1 MAAPRKFTG
10 TDLVLASHNRGKL
23 REIDELLSPFGVR
36 TRSVADLGLPVPE
49 EDGDSYIAN
58 AEIKALA
65 AARATGAIAL
75 ADDSGLSVD
84 ALGGAPGIYS
94 ARWAEDG
101 DFSKAMERVWREVQ
115 RAGGTD
121 LKCHFVSA
129 LTLAWPDGHCES
141 VEGYAHGTLVWP
153 PRGTNGFGYDPM
165 VFVASE
171 GLTFGEMA
179 PARKHDISHRA
190 DAFRQL
196 IDRCFR

>member
-1 MAAPRKFTG
+1 MTAPRKFSG

-23 REIDELLSPFGVR
+23 REIDELLGPFGVR

-84 ALGGAPGIYS
+84 ALDGAPGIYS
-94 ARWAEDG
+94 ARWADDG
-101 DFSKAMERVWREVQ
+101 NFATAMERVWREVQ
-115 RAGGTD
+115 ARGGTN
-121 LKCHFVSA
+121 LNCHFVSA

-171 GLTFGEMA
+171 GLTFGEMS

>member
-1 MAAPRKFTG
+1 MTAPRKFTG

-23 REIDELLSPFGVR
+23 REIDELLGPFGVR

-75 ADDSGLSVD
+75 SDDSGLSVD
-84 ALGGAPGIYS
+84 CLSGAPGIYS
-94 ARWAEDG
+94 ARWADDG

-115 RAGGTD
+115 AKGGTD

-153 PRGTNGFGYDPM
+153 PRGQNGFGYDPM
-165 VFVASE
+165 VYVASE
-171 GLTFGEMA
+171 GLTFGEMS

>member
-115 RAGGTD
+115 QAGGTD

>member
-1 MAAPRKFTG
+1 MAPRKFSG

-23 REIDELLSPFGVR
+23 REIDELLAPFGVR

-49 EDGDSYIAN
+49 EDGETYIAN

-84 ALGGAPGIYS
+84 ALDGAPGIYS
-94 ARWAEDG
+94 ARWADDG
-101 DFSKAMERVWREVQ
+101 DFSKAMARVWAEVQ
-115 RAGGTD
+115 AKGGTD

-153 PRGTNGFGYDPM
+153 PRGRNGFGYDPM

-171 GLTFGEMA
+171 GLTFGEITS
-179 PARKHDISHRA
+179 ARKHEISHRA

>member
-1 MAAPRKFTG
+1 MAPRKFSG

-23 REIDELLSPFGVR
+23 REIDELLAPFGVR
-36 TRSVADLGLPVPE
+36 TRSVADLGLPVPD
-49 EDGDSYIAN
+49 EDGETYVAN

-94 ARWAEDG
+94 ARWADDG
-101 DFSKAMERVWREVQ
+101 DFAKAMARVWAEVQ
-115 RAGGTD
+115 AKGGTD

-141 VEGYAHGTLVWP
+141 VEGCAHGTLVWP
-153 PRGTNGFGYDPM
+153 PRGQNGFGYDPM

-171 GLTFGEMA
+171 GLTFGEITS
-179 PARKHDISHRA
+179 ARKHEISHRA

>member
-1 MAAPRKFTG
+1 MAPRKFTG

-23 REIDELLSPFGVR
+23 REIDELLAPFGVR

-94 ARWAEDG
+94 ARWADDG
-101 DFSKAMERVWREVQ
+101 DFSKAMARVWAEVQ
-115 RAGGTD
+115 EKGGTD
-121 LKCHFVSA
+121 LNCHFVSA

-171 GLTFGEMA
+171 GLTFGEMS

>member
-1 MAAPRKFTG
+1 MTAPRKFSG

-23 REIDELLSPFGVR
+23 REIDELLGPFGVR

-84 ALGGAPGIYS
+84 ALDGAPGIYS
-94 ARWAEDG
+94 ARWADDG
-101 DFSKAMERVWREVQ
+101 NFATAMERVWREVQ
-115 RAGGTD
+115 ARGGTN
-121 LKCHFVSA
+121 LNCHFVSA

-171 GLTFGEMA
+171 GQTFGEML